1 MKKLVSMLL
10 FGATVPILVLV
21 GTIVLW
27 ILGLAVL
34 VALGILLI
42 FNLIFIGSHSDIT
55 FYIHEAEDGGG
66 NGRILELCHRD
77 SSKIIYPNNEIYH
90 ANTPN
95 LYCPHNMVARVDSF
109 LMQITGACPLAVH
122 RPTGRIDTMYTGFLD
137 SPQVGYVSRHCTLKK
152 WIVMECKIPGEILG
166 HDHLSEL
173 ALEQGYDT
181 LPAYRLPMSAY
192 TYTGQKIVFESNQV
206 HYWIASRKTADL
218 YGPCSEKELIRQMKG
233 LGIPLPIELDGNYD
247 RYTRNDTDEQ
257 KPTEYYYPHHK
268 ARPNKVIMEK
278 Q

>member
-1 MKKLVSMLL
+1 MKKKVSMLL
-10 FGATVPILVLV
+10 FGAAVPILTLV

-34 VALGILLI
+34 VALGIL
-42 FNLIFIGSHSDIT
+42 LIFIGSHSDIT

-90 ANTPN
+90 ANTHN

-122 RPTGRIDTMYTGFLD
+122 RPTGRTDTMYTMFLD
-137 SPQVGYVSRHCTLKK
+137 SPQVGYISRDYTSKK

>member
-1 MKKLVSMLL
+1 MKKKVSMLL
-10 FGATVPILVLV
+10 FGATVSILTLV

-34 VALGILLI
+34 VALGIL
-42 FNLIFIGSHSDIT
+42 LIFIGSHSDIT

-90 ANTPN
+90 ANTHN

-122 RPTGRIDTMYTGFLD
+122 RPTGRTDTMYTMFLD
-137 SPQVGYVSRHCTLKK
+137 SPQVGYISRDYTSKK

>member
-109 LMQITGACPLAVH
+109 HMRIGACPLAVH

-233 LGIPLPIELDGNYD
+233 LDISLPIELDGNYD

>member
-27 ILGLAVL
+27 ILGLAML

-109 LMQITGACPLAVH
+109 HMRIGACPLAVH

-218 YGPCSEKELIRQMKG
+218 YGPCSEKELIRQMKD

>member
-109 LMQITGACPLAVH
+109 HMRIGACPLAVH

>member
-1 MKKLVSMLL
+1 MKKKVSMLL
-10 FGATVPILVLV
+10 FGATASILTLV

-109 LMQITGACPLAVH
+109 HMRIGACPLAVH

>member
-10 FGATVPILVLV
+10 FGATASILTLV

-109 LMQITGACPLAVH
+109 HMRIGACPLAVH

>member
-34 VALGILLI
+34 VALGIL
-42 FNLIFIGSHSDIT
+42 LIFIGSHSDIT

-122 RPTGRIDTMYTGFLD
+122 RPTGRTDTMYTMFLD
-137 SPQVGYVSRHCTLKK
+137 SPQVGYISRDYTSKK

-181 LPAYRLPMSAY
+181 LPAYRLPMHAY

>member
-1 MKKLVSMLL
+1 
-10 FGATVPILVLV
+10 
-21 GTIVLW
+21 
-27 ILGLAVL
+27 
-34 VALGILLI
+34 
-42 FNLIFIGSHSDIT
+42 
-55 FYIHEAEDGGG
+55 
-66 NGRILELCHRD
+66 
-77 SSKIIYPNNEIYH
+77 
-90 ANTPN
+90 
-95 LYCPHNMVARVDSF
+95 
-109 LMQITGACPLAVH
+109 
-122 RPTGRIDTMYTGFLD
+122 MYTMFLD
-137 SPQVGYVSRHCTLKK
+137 SPQVGYISRDYTSKK

-181 LPAYRLPMSAY
+181 LPAYRLPMHAY

>member
-1 MKKLVSMLL
+1 MKKKVSMLL
-10 FGATVPILVLV
+10 FGATVSILTLV

-34 VALGILLI
+34 VALGIL
-42 FNLIFIGSHSDIT
+42 LIFIGSHSDIT

-109 LMQITGACPLAVH
+109 HMRIGACPLAVH

-181 LPAYRLPMSAY
+181 LPAYRLSMSQY
-192 TYTGQKIVFESNQV
+192 TYTGQEIVFASNRV

-218 YGPCSEKELIRQMKG
+218 YGPCSEKELVRQMKG